1 MRKFA
6 RNVERYNPLR
16 TGAGANGNF
25 NIENA
30 YNYSINGTNKYDGN
44 VLSPSNDLTQILSDE
59 KSIPKQ
65 ISSSLSDVGTKY
77 VQTINN
83 AIDKVAG
90 PASNT
95 EQFAINSKIN
105 EAFGRSSGSSYRMG
119 IPIFENSYGNKR
131 FGAELPQASNY
142 FNNNSR
148 ANSGDY
154 LSNDQNSQVAASLTP
169 NGTSTS
175 SVTTNVEYDPETE
188 IDDINTPPEE
198 QAQELV
204 NNMSDMETTGE
215 TVNQEPPADYVSGPP
230 TETNTPNVTEV
241 PPSDM
246 ETTNMTGTESTGD
259 VTDTGSMD
267 DTGDAGDMS
276 ETGNTD
282 DVGDMSETA
291 ESTESTTP
299 PTENPEES
307 TSVIEETIDQVEKF
321 LCETFGKKEKFC
333 DENWHSIAIS
343 VIIVIALV
351 FIAMAIIAFTSI
363 WKLTKCLACKDCC
376 NKDSGFKSS
385 SPSTSFSTSTPSFS
399 SSSSSSSPS
408 TSFSTDSSSTFSG
421 GNDDMIF

>member
-83 AIDKVAG
+83 TIDKVAG

-105 EAFGRSSGSSYRMG
+105 EAFGRSTGSSYRMG

-246 ETTNMTGTESTGD
+246 ETTDMTGTESTGD
-259 VTDTGSMD
+259 VGEMSDTGSMD
-267 DTGDAGDMS
+267 DTGDAGDMT
-276 ETGNTD
+276 ETTD
-282 DVGDMSETA
+282 TTET
-291 ESTESTTP
+291 TESTTP

-351 FIAMAIIAFTSI
+351 FVAMAIIAFTSI

-376 NKDSGFKSS
+376 NKDSGFKSFSTS
-385 SPSTSFSTSTPSFS
+385 SSTPTTSTPSSSSPPSTSFSTE
-399 SSSSSSSPS
+399 
-408 TSFSTDSSSTFSG
+408 SSSTFSG
-421 GNDDMIF
+421 GNDEMIF

>member
-16 TGAGANGNF
+16 TGPGANGNF

-59 KSIPKQ
+59 KSVPKQ

-90 PASNT
+90 PSSNT

-105 EAFGRSSGSSYRMG
+105 EAFGRSTGSSYRMG
-119 IPIFENSYGNKR
+119 IPIFENNYGNKR

-154 LSNDQNSQVAASLTP
+154 LSNDQNSQVATSLTP

-246 ETTNMTGTESTGD
+246 ETTDMTGTESTGD
-259 VTDTGSMD
+259 VGEMSDTGSMD
-267 DTGDAGDMS
+267 DTGDAVDMTES
-276 ETGNTD
+276 TD
-282 DVGDMSETA
+282 TA
-291 ESTESTTP
+291 ETTESTTP
-299 PTENPEES
+299 PPENPEES

-333 DENWHSIAIS
+333 DENWHSIAVS

-376 NKDSGFKSS
+376 NKDSGFKSFSSSSSTPATSFSTDS
-385 SPSTSFSTSTPSFS
+385 SPTTSFSTSTPSFS
-399 SSSSSSSPS
+399 
-408 TSFSTDSSSTFSG
+408 TESSSTFSG
-421 GNDDMIF
+421 GNDEMIF

>member
-259 VTDTGSMD
+259 VGEMSDTGSMD
-267 DTGDAGDMS
+267 DTGDAGDMA
-276 ETGNTD
+276 ETTD
-282 DVGDMSETA
+282 TTET
-291 ESTESTTP
+291 TESTTP

-376 NKDSGFKSS
+376 NKDSGFKSFS
-385 SPSTSFSTSTPSFS
+385 SSSSTPTTSFSTSTSTPSFS
-399 SSSSSSSPS
+399 TESTPT
-408 TSFSTDSSSTFSG
+408 TSFSTESSSTFSG
-421 GNDDMIF
+421 GNDEMIF

>member
-83 AIDKVAG
+83 TIDKVAG

-105 EAFGRSSGSSYRMG
+105 EALGRSTGSSYRMG

-246 ETTNMTGTESTGD
+246 ETTDMTGTESTGD
-259 VTDTGSMD
+259 VGEMSDTGSMD
-267 DTGDAGDMS
+267 DTGDAGDMT
-276 ETGNTD
+276 ETTD
-282 DVGDMSETA
+282 TTET
-291 ESTESTTP
+291 TESTTP

-351 FIAMAIIAFTSI
+351 FVAMAIIAFTSI

-376 NKDSGFKSS
+376 NKDSGFKSFSTS
-385 SPSTSFSTSTPSFS
+385 SSTPTTSTPSSSSPPSTSFSTE
-399 SSSSSSSPS
+399 
-408 TSFSTDSSSTFSG
+408 SSSTFSG
-421 GNDDMIF
+421 GNDEMIF

>member
-16 TGAGANGNF
+16 TGPGANGNF

-59 KSIPKQ
+59 RSVPKQ
-65 ISSSLSDVGTKY
+65 ISSTLSDVGTKY

-119 IPIFENSYGNKR
+119 IPIFENNYGNKR

-246 ETTNMTGTESTGD
+246 ETTDMVGTESNGEM
-259 VTDTGSMD
+259 TDTGSME
-267 DTGDAGDMS
+267 DTGDMT
-276 ETGNTD
+276 ETTD
-282 DVGDMSETA
+282 TT

-299 PTENPEES
+299 PAENSEES
-307 TSVIEETIDQVEKF
+307 PSVIEETIDQVEKF

-351 FIAMAIIAFTSI
+351 FVAMAIIAFTSI

-376 NKDSGFKSS
+376 NKDSGFKSFS
-385 SPSTSFSTSTPSFS
+385 SSSSTPATSFSTDSSSTTSFSTSTP
-399 SSSSSSSPS
+399 
-408 TSFSTDSSSTFSG
+408 SFSTDSSSTFSG
-421 GNDDMIF
+421 GNDEMIF